1 MPEFRAV
8 GFNQQV
14 KTLRVAEFVRFIERL
29 CIADGGIGEW
39 HRGGSRVYRT
49 NRPPIKPPKTL
60 DVKKP
65 DGTFQYHQV
74 SLTY

>member
-1 MPEFRAV
+1 MC
-8 GFNQQV
+8 
-14 KTLRVAEFVRFIERL
+14 VAEFVRFIDGL
-29 CIADGGIGEW
+29 GVTDGGIGEW
-39 HRGGSRVYRT
+39 HSGGSRVYRT

>member
-8 GFNQQV
+8 GLNQQV
-14 KTLRVAEFVRFIERL
+14 QALRVAELIRFITRL
-29 CIADGGIGEW
+29 GVADGGIGEW
-39 HRGGSRVYRT
+39 HCGGSRVYRT

>member
-1 MPEFRAV
+1 MPEFRTV
-8 GFNQQV
+8 GFYQQV
-14 KTLRVAEFVRFIERL
+14 QTLRVAELVRFIERL

-39 HRGGSRVYRT
+39 HSGGARVYRT